1 MSNKNLITIN
11 QKVKAYI
18 SEGFIVSAKEFKGII
33 PSSVPDNV
41 VMLELETEWK
51 YPTLSSRQS
60 LVKDLEIFD
69 PVKIEISTNYLMYKS
84 FFIKTFLKS
93 WRIRGP
99 SVDLSN
105 ESASVD
111 DIPCDIVDIM
121 CEGMFS
127 VTRDAEEALG
137 KV

>member
-1 MSNKNLITIN
+1 MESYRPKAFVDAISNGNPYVYKDMLDPNNTFTITPGSLGISDYDIN
-11 QKVKAYI
+11 GTI
-18 SEGFIVSAKEFKGII
+18 S
-33 PSSVPDNV
+33 
-41 VMLELETEWK
+41 L
-51 YPTLSSRQS
+51 
-60 LVKDLEIFD
+60 FD